1 MIRLAKVANSDKYP
15 EVTVVLATAS
25 SFFLF
30 YSLHGCIVIVRH
42 SLDAVGITLDTH
54 HSWMIK
60 VIYVWPHFLIVWQAS
75 LFH

>member
-60 VIYVWPHFLIVWQAS
+60 VIHVQIQKMKVIP
-75 LFH
+75 